1 MPVKKA
7 LFTNLIFVFMAKSVL
22 QKPLSIA
29 HPDRNAFDVGYT
41 NKFTSSL
48 GMLLPC
54 YVREC
59 NPNEHYRINP
69 RMLCRSMPMNSAAF
83 IQCTQNIEFYFVPY
97 RLLWSSFPQWFV
109 GTNYD
114 VTTFR
119 KGEEKST
126 FPSFD
131 LGKVFQT
138 ISGSTISTQYTDVL
152 GYSLTKGA
160 LRLLDLLGYGDF
172 SRFDDILNLK
182 IDSVKVSPFRLLAYQ
197 KVCSDFYRV
206 PNYEKSRVSSYNV
219 DQPVTLGS
227 GSWLDFV
234 SKYLQLR
241 YRPWKK
247 DLYTISSTTFQGSD
261 FMSNTISSPQFPSG
275 SQSNI
280 VSLVPTTDNSSGF
293 QGRLESSD
301 ASYHIMTI
309 ANLRSAFALDKLYRL
324 SAQAGDGDYKS
335 QIKARF
341 GFDPYAPQYKSEF
354 VGSASAPVSI
364 DQVTTTADTLSS
376 NGDNGTPAGR
386 IYGNAYARSSSG
398 FFEYDVKEHG
408 ILIGLSSFVPDVDY
422 SSYGINPFNTKIN
435 REDYFQPEFDN
446 LGKQPLSSLCFNPWL
461 QVNVPSG
468 GTEPPSHALK
478 LVNTVLG
485 WFPRYVEY
493 KTSVDE
499 VHGQLNGWLN
509 RSFDRAPSLS
519 LWTAPRFNSSD
530 SKKFDNWRDNGLS
543 LDFFYIDPNL
553 YDSIF
558 VNQYRGDQSEDQFIC
573 EVSNNVQAI
582 LPMSVSGEPLI

>member
-1 MPVKKA
+1 
-7 LFTNLIFVFMAKSVL
+7 MAKSVL
-22 QKPLSIA
+22 QKPLSIV

-83 IQCTQNIEFYFVPY
+83 IQCTQNVEFYFVPY
-97 RLLWSSFPQWFV
+97 RLLWTSFPQWFV
-109 GTNYD
+109 GTKFD
-114 VTTFR
+114 V
-119 KGEEKST
+119 ST
-126 FPSFD
+126 AFSRPDKANFPTFD
-131 LGKVFQT
+131 LGTIFQAIYGNT
-138 ISGSTISTQYTDVL
+138 VASQWSDVL

-160 LRLLDLLGYGDF
+160 LRLLDLLGYGDLSHF
-172 SRFDDILNLK
+172 NDITNVN
-182 IDSVKVSPFRLLAYQ
+182 IENIKVSPFRLLAYQ

-206 PNYEKSRVSSYNV
+206 GNYESSRVKSYNIDV
-219 DQPVTLGS
+219 STQLAGNVQN
-227 GSWLDFV
+227 FV
-234 SKYLQLR
+234 STYLQLR

-247 DLYTISSTTFQGSD
+247 DRYTISSTSFQGND
-261 FMSNTISSPQFPSG
+261 FMANPISSPQFPSG

-280 VSLVPTTDNSSGF
+280 ASLIPSTDNSSGY
-293 QGRLESSD
+293 QGRLESAD
-301 ASYHIMTI
+301 ASYNIMTV

-341 GFDPYAPQYKSEF
+341 GFDPYAPQFKADF
-354 VGSASAPVSI
+354 VGAASAPVKI
-364 DQVTTTADTLSS
+364 DQVTTTADTLSA

-386 IYGNAYARSSSG
+386 IYGNAYAQESKDV
-398 FFEYDVKEHG
+398 FEYDVKEHG
-408 ILIGLSSFVPDVDY
+408 ILIGISSFVPDVDY
-422 SSYGINPFNTKIN
+422 SSYGINPFNMKIN
-435 REDYFQPEFDN
+435 REDFFQPEFDN
-446 LGKQPLSSLCFNPWL
+446 LGKQPLSSLVFNPWKK
-461 QVNVPSG
+461 VDVPSG
-468 GTEPPSHALK
+468 GVTNHKLQ

-485 WFPRYVEY
+485 WFPRYIEY

-509 RSFDRAPSLS
+509 RSFDSAPTLS

-530 SKKFDNWRDNGLS
+530 SKKVDNWRDHGLS
-543 LDFFYIDPNL
+543 LDFFYIDPNI

-558 VNQYRGDQSEDQFIC
+558 VNQYQGDQSQDQFIC
-573 EVSNNVQAI
+573 EVTNNVQAI

>member
-7 LFTNLIFVFMAKSVL
+7 LFTNLIFVIMAKSVL

-29 HPDRNAFDVGYT
+29 HPDRNAFDVSYT

-83 IQCTQNIEFYFVPY
+83 IQCTQNVEFYFVPY

-114 VTTFR
+114 VSTYR
-119 KGEEKST
+119 KNEEKSS
-126 FPSFD
+126 FPVFN

-138 ISGSTISTQYTDVL
+138 IIGNTISTKYSDVL

-160 LRLLDLLGYGDF
+160 LRLLDLLGYGDL
-172 SRFDDILNLK
+172 SHFDDTLNLS
-182 IDSVKVSPFRLLAYQ
+182 IDEVKVSPFRLLAYQ

-206 PNYEKSRVSSYNV
+206 SNYEKSRISSYNV
-219 DQPVTLGS
+219 DQPVTLSTG
-227 GSWLDFV
+227 GWLNFV
-234 SKYLQLR
+234 TNYLQLR

-247 DLYTISSTTFQGSD
+247 DLYTISSTSFQGND
-261 FMSNTISSPQFPSG
+261 YMSNSLSAPVFPGTIREANANPDSDIKG
-275 SQSNI
+275 YN
-280 VSLVPTTDNSSGF
+280 F
-293 QGRLESSD
+293 QGYLSVNTSLNN
-301 ASYHIMTI
+301 AGITV

-341 GFDPYAPQYKSEF
+341 GFDPYAPQYKCEF
-354 VGSASAPVSI
+354 VGAASAPVKI

-376 NGDNGTPAGR
+376 NGNVGTPAGR
-386 IYGNAYARSSSG
+386 IYGNAYAQESKDV
-398 FFEYDVKEHG
+398 FEYDVKEHG
-408 ILIGLSSFVPDVDY
+408 ILIGISSFVPDVDY

-446 LGKQPLSSLCFNPWL
+446 LGKQPLSSLCFNPFK
-461 QVNVPSG
+461 QVDVPAG
-468 GTEPPSHALK
+468 GTEPPNHKLQ

-485 WFPRYVEY
+485 WYPRYVEY
-493 KTSVDE
+493 KTCVDE

-509 RSFDRAPSLS
+509 RRSDRAPSLS

-573 EVSNNVQAI
+573 EVTNNVQAI

>member
-1 MPVKKA
+1 
-7 LFTNLIFVFMAKSVL
+7 MAKSVL

-54 YVREC
+54 FVREC

-83 IQCTQNIEFYFVPY
+83 IQCTQNVEFYFVPY

-109 GTNYD
+109 GTKFD
-114 VTTFR
+114 VTAD
-119 KGEEKST
+119 KLNEDKAT
-126 FPSFD
+126 FPTFD
-131 LGKVFQT
+131 LGTIFQA
-138 ISGSTISTQYTDVL
+138 IYGSTVASQWSDVL

-160 LRLLDLLGYGDF
+160 LRLLDLLGYGDL
-172 SRFDDILNLK
+172 SHFDDITNLN
-182 IDSVKVSPFRLLAYQ
+182 IENIKVSPFRLLAYQ

-206 PNYEKSRVSSYNV
+206 TNYESARVKSYNFDSQIPLAGNV
-219 DQPVTLGS
+219 QN
-227 GSWLDFV
+227 FV
-234 SKYLQLR
+234 STYLQLR

-247 DLYTISSTTFQGSD
+247 DRYTISSTSFQGND
-261 FMSNTISSPQFPSG
+261 YMSNSLSAPVFPDTIREANANPDSDTKG
-275 SQSNI
+275 HN
-280 VSLVPTTDNSSGF
+280 F
-293 QGRLESSD
+293 QGYLSVNTSLNN
-301 ASYHIMTI
+301 AGITV

-341 GFDPYAPQYKSEF
+341 GFDPYAPQYKCEF
-354 VGSASAPVSI
+354 VGSASAPVKI
-364 DQVTTTADTLSS
+364 DQVTTTADTLSA
-376 NGDNGTPAGR
+376 NGVNGTPAGR
-386 IYGNAYARSSSG
+386 IYGNAYAQDSSG
-398 FFEYDVKEHG
+398 IFEYDVKEHG

-422 SSYGINPFNTKIN
+422 SSYGINPFNIKIH
-435 REDYFQPEFDN
+435 REDFFQPEFDN
-446 LGKQPLSSLCFNPWL
+446 LGKQPMSSVVFNPWKK
-461 QVNVPSG
+461 VDVPSG
-468 GTEPPSHALK
+468 GVTNHKLQ
-478 LVNTVLG
+478 LVNSVLG
-485 WFPRYVEY
+485 WYPRYIEY

-530 SKKFDNWRDNGLS
+530 SKKVDNWRDHGLS
-543 LDFFYIDPNL
+543 LDFFYIDPNI

-558 VNQYRGDQSEDQFIC
+558 VNQFRGDQSEDQFIC
-573 EVSNNVQAI
+573 EVTNNVQAI

>member
-1 MPVKKA
+1 
-7 LFTNLIFVFMAKSVL
+7 MAKSVL

-83 IQCTQNIEFYFVPY
+83 IQCTQNVEFYFVPY

-109 GTNYD
+109 GTKYD
-114 VTTFR
+114 VTSL
-119 KGEEKST
+119 KSNEEKAT
-126 FPSFD
+126 FPTFN
-131 LGKVFQT
+131 LGSIFQA
-138 ISGSTISTQYTDVL
+138 IIGDNIADAYSDVL

-160 LRLLDLLGYGDF
+160 LRLLDLLGYGDLSHF
-172 SRFDDILNLK
+172 NDITNVN
-182 IDSVKVSPFRLLAYQ
+182 IENVQVSPFRLLAYQ
-197 KVCSDFYRV
+197 KVCSDYYRV
-206 PNYEKSRVSSYNV
+206 ANYESSRIKSYNV
-219 DQPVTLGS
+219 DNLLPWGGQSSVFS
-227 GSWLDFV
+227 SFV
-234 SKYLQLR
+234 SNYLQLR

-247 DLYTISSTTFQGSD
+247 DLYTISSTSFQGND
-261 FMSNTISSPQFPSG
+261 YMSNTISAVNFPSPTG
-275 SQSNI
+275 AGIQST
-280 VSLVPTTDNSSGF
+280 VPDSFHYNNDFLGGLSTSVSSGTS
-293 QGRLESSD
+293 GLRLSV
-301 ASYHIMTI
+301 

-354 VGSASAPVSI
+354 VGAASAPVKI
-364 DQVTTTADTLSS
+364 DQVTTTADTLS
-376 NGDNGTPAGR
+376 GDNGTPAGR
-386 IYGNAYARSSSG
+386 IYGNAYAQEASG
-398 FFEYDVKEHG
+398 VFEYDVKEHG
-408 ILIGLSSFVPDVDY
+408 ILIGISSFVPDVDY
-422 SSYGINPFNTKIN
+422 SSYGINPFNIKIH

-446 LGKQPLSSLCFNPWL
+446 LGKQPLTSLSFNPWKKVSIPGSGQVGSKL
-461 QVNVPSG
+461 Q
-468 GTEPPSHALK
+468 

-493 KTSVDE
+493 KTCVDE

-530 SKKFDNWRDNGLS
+530 RKKFDNWRDNGLS

-573 EVSNNVQAI
+573 EVTNNVQAI

>member
-1 MPVKKA
+1 
-7 LFTNLIFVFMAKSVL
+7 MAKSVL

-83 IQCTQNIEFYFVPY
+83 IQCTQNVEFYFVPY
-97 RLLWSSFPQWFV
+97 RLLWSFFPQWFV
-109 GTNYD
+109 GTNFD
-114 VTTFR
+114 VSSLR
-119 KGEEKST
+119 KNEEKSS
-126 FPSFD
+126 FPSFN
-131 LGKVFQT
+131 LGQIFHT
-138 ISGSTISTQYTDVL
+138 IIGDSVSSMASDVL
-152 GYSLTKGA
+152 GYSLTKGS
-160 LRLLDLLGYGDF
+160 LRLLDLLGYGDL
-172 SRFDDILNLK
+172 SHFDDITNVS
-182 IDSVKVSPFRLLAYQ
+182 IDSIKVSPFRLLAYQ
-197 KVCSDFYRV
+197 KVCSDYYRV
-206 PNYEKSRVSSYNV
+206 ANYEKSRVSSYNV
-219 DQPVTLGS
+219 DQPLTLDG
-227 GSWLDFV
+227 GSWQGFV
-234 SKYLQLR
+234 ANYLQLR

-247 DLYTISSTTFQGSD
+247 DLYTISTTSFQGSD
-261 FMSNTISSPQFPSG
+261 FMSSTFEAPVFPSNPA
-275 SQSNI
+275 SDTHPFTPS
-280 VSLVPTTDNSSGF
+280 TDSSGSSF
-293 QGRLESSD
+293 QGRVVNNAGLQG
-301 ASYHIMTI
+301 YNNLTV

-341 GFDPYAPQYKSEF
+341 GFDPYAPQYKSQF
-354 VGSASAPVSI
+354 IGAASAPVKI

-376 NGDNGTPAGR
+376 NGSNGTPAGR
-386 IYGNAYARSSSG
+386 IYGNAYAQESKDV
-398 FFEYDVKEHG
+398 FEYDVKEHG
-408 ILIGLSSFVPDVDY
+408 ILIGISSFVPDVDY
-422 SSYGINPFNTKIN
+422 SSYGINPFNQKIN

-446 LGKQPLSSLCFNPWL
+446 LGRQPFSSLCFNPWKKVDVPTGGVTNHKL
-461 QVNVPSG
+461 Q
-468 GTEPPSHALK
+468 
-478 LVNTVLG
+478 LVNSVLG

-509 RSFDRAPSLS
+509 RSFDSAPTLS

-530 SKKFDNWRDNGLS
+530 SRKFDNWRDNGLS
-543 LDFFYIDPNL
+543 LDFFYIDPNI

-573 EVSNNVQAI
+573 EVTNNVQAI

>member
-1 MPVKKA
+1 MV
-7 LFTNLIFVFMAKSVL
+7 KSVL

-29 HPDRNAFDVGYT
+29 HPDRNAFDVSYT

-69 RMLCRSMPMNSAAF
+69 RLLCRSMPMNSAAF
-83 IQCTQNIEFYFVPY
+83 IQCTQNVEFYFVPY

-109 GTNYD
+109 GTKYD
-114 VTTFR
+114 VTTL
-119 KGEEKST
+119 KSGEEKAT
-126 FPSFD
+126 FPTFN
-131 LGKVFQT
+131 LGSIFQGIIGDT
-138 ISGSTISTQYTDVL
+138 IANTYSDVL

-160 LRLLDLLGYGDF
+160 LRLLDLLGYGDLSHF
-172 SRFDDILNLK
+172 NDITNVN
-182 IDSVKVSPFRLLAYQ
+182 IDNVQVSPFRLLAYQ
-197 KVCSDFYRV
+197 KVCSDYYRV
-206 PNYEKSRVSSYNV
+206 ANYESSRIQSYNI
-219 DQPVTLGS
+219 DNPL
-227 GSWLDFV
+227 SWGGQSSVFVPFV
-234 SKYLQLR
+234 SNYLQLR

-247 DLYTISSTTFQGSD
+247 DLYTISSTSFQGND
-261 FMSNTISSPQFPSG
+261 FMSNTITSPHFPSG

-280 VSLVPTTDNSSGF
+280 ASLAPTTDTSSGY
-293 QGRLESSD
+293 QGRLESAD
-301 ASYHIMTI
+301 ASYHIMTVS
-309 ANLRSAFALDKLYRL
+309 NLRSAFALDKLYRL

-341 GFDPYAPQYKSEF
+341 GFDPYAPQYKCEF
-354 VGSASAPVSI
+354 VGAASAPVKI

-376 NGDNGTPAGR
+376 NGSNGTPAGR
-386 IYGNAYARSSSG
+386 IYGNAYAQQSNDV
-398 FFEYDVKEHG
+398 FEYDVKEHG
-408 ILIGLSSFVPDVDY
+408 ILIGISSFVPDVDY

-446 LGKQPLSSLCFNPWL
+446 LGKQPLSSLCFNPWKK
-461 QVNVPSG
+461 VDVPSG
-468 GTEPPSHALK
+468 GVTNHKLK
-478 LVNTVLG
+478 LVNSILG

-493 KTSVDE
+493 KTCVDQ

-509 RSFDRAPSLS
+509 RSSDLAPSLS

-543 LDFFYIDPNL
+543 LDFFYIDPNI

-573 EVSNNVQAI
+573 EVTNNVQAI

>member
-7 LFTNLIFVFMAKSVL
+7 LFINLIFVFMAKSVL

-29 HPDRNAFDVGYT
+29 HCDRNAFDVSYT

-83 IQCTQNIEFYFVPY
+83 IQCTQNVEFYFVPY

-109 GTNYD
+109 GTKFD
-114 VTTFR
+114 VSSGFLR
-119 KGEEKST
+119 PDKAN
-126 FPSFD
+126 FPTFD
-131 LGKVFQT
+131 LGTIFQSV
-138 ISGSTISTQYTDVL
+138 IGHTISTTWSDVL

-160 LRLLDLLGYGDF
+160 LRLLDLLGYGDL
-172 SRFDDILNLK
+172 SHFDDTLNLK
-182 IDSVKVSPFRLLAYQ
+182 IDNVKVSPFRLLAYQ
-197 KVCSDFYRV
+197 KVCSDYYRV
-206 PNYEKSRVSSYNV
+206 ANYESARIKSYNIDV
-219 DQPVTLGS
+219 STHLAGNVQN
-227 GSWLDFV
+227 FV
-234 SKYLQLR
+234 STYLQLR

-247 DLYTISSTTFQGSD
+247 DLYTISSTSFQGSD

-280 VSLVPTTDNSSGF
+280 VSLVPTTDNSSGY
-293 QGRLESSD
+293 QGRLESAD
-301 ASYHIMTI
+301 ASYSIMTV

-354 VGSASAPVSI
+354 VGAASAPVKI

-376 NGDNGTPAGR
+376 SGDNGTPAGR
-386 IYGNAYARSSSG
+386 IYGNAYAQESKDV
-398 FFEYDVKEHG
+398 FEYDVKEHG
-408 ILIGLSSFVPDVDY
+408 ILIGISSFVPDVDY

-446 LGKQPLSSLCFNPWL
+446 LGKQPLSSLCFNPWK
-461 QVNVPSG
+461 QVDVPAG
-468 GTEPPSHALK
+468 GTEPPNHALK
-478 LVNTVLG
+478 LVNTTLG

-493 KTSVDE
+493 KTCIDE

-509 RSFDRAPSLS
+509 RHSDRAPSLS

-573 EVSNNVQAI
+573 EVTNNVQAI
-582 LPMSVSGEPLI
+582 LPMSVTGEPLI

>member
-1 MPVKKA
+1 
-7 LFTNLIFVFMAKSVL
+7 MAKSVL

-83 IQCTQNIEFYFVPY
+83 IQCTQNVEFYFVPY

-109 GTNYD
+109 GTKFD
-114 VTTFR
+114 VSSSKPNEDR
-119 KGEEKST
+119 AT
-126 FPSFD
+126 FPTFD
-131 LGKVFQT
+131 LGTLFQA
-138 ISGSTISTQYTDVL
+138 IIGNSVSSNWSDVL

-160 LRLLDLLGYGDF
+160 LRLLDLLGYGDLSHF
-172 SRFDDILNLK
+172 NDITNLN
-182 IDSVKVSPFRLLAYQ
+182 IENVKVSPFRVLAYQ

-206 PNYEKSRVSSYNV
+206 SNYESARVKSYSFDSEVHLAGNV
-219 DQPVTLGS
+219 QN
-227 GSWLDFV
+227 FV
-234 SKYLQLR
+234 STYLQLR

-247 DLYTISSTTFQGSD
+247 DRYTISSTSFQGND
-261 FMSNTISSPQFPSG
+261 FMSNTITPPHFPS
-275 SQSNI
+275 
-280 VSLVPTTDNSSGF
+280 SSGVSGIAFTDKAQGF
-293 QGRLESSD
+293 QAGIYDSNTDYTKPLTPF
-301 ASYHIMTI
+301 TI

-354 VGSASAPVSI
+354 VGSASALVSI
-364 DQVTTTADTLSS
+364 DPITSTADTLSA
-376 NGDNGTPAGR
+376 NGDTGTPVAR
-386 IYGNAYARSSSG
+386 VYGNGYARNSSDV
-398 FFEYDVKEHG
+398 FEYDVKEHG

-422 SSYGINPFNTKIN
+422 SSYGINPFNLKIN
-435 REDYFQPEFDN
+435 REDFFQPEFDN
-446 LGKQPLSSLCFNPWL
+446 LGKQPLSSLVFNPWKK
-461 QVNVPSG
+461 VAVSG
-468 GTEPPSHALK
+468 GSVQNSKLQ

-485 WFPRYVEY
+485 WFPRYIEY
-493 KTSVDE
+493 KSCVDE

-543 LDFFYIDPNL
+543 LDFFYIDPCL

-573 EVSNNVQAI
+573 EVTNNVQAI

>member
-1 MPVKKA
+1 
-7 LFTNLIFVFMAKSVL
+7 MAKSVL

-54 YVREC
+54 FVREC

-83 IQCTQNIEFYFVPY
+83 IQCTQNVEFYFVPY

-109 GTNYD
+109 GTKFD
-114 VTTFR
+114 VSSS
-119 KGEEKST
+119 KPNEDKAT
-126 FPSFD
+126 FPTFD
-131 LGKVFQT
+131 LGTIFQAIYGNT
-138 ISGSTISTQYTDVL
+138 VASQWSDVL

-160 LRLLDLLGYGDF
+160 LRLLDLLGYGDL
-172 SRFDDILNLK
+172 SHFDDITNLN
-182 IDSVKVSPFRLLAYQ
+182 IENIKVSPFRLLAYQ

-206 PNYEKSRVSSYNV
+206 ANYESARVKSYNCDSITPLAGNV
-219 DQPVTLGS
+219 QN
-227 GSWLDFV
+227 FV
-234 SKYLQLR
+234 STYLQLR

-247 DLYTISSTTFQGSD
+247 DRYTISSTSFQGNDYMSNSLSAPVFPGTIRDANANPDSD
-261 FMSNTISSPQFPSG
+261 FKDHN
-275 SQSNI
+275 
-280 VSLVPTTDNSSGF
+280 F
-293 QGRLESSD
+293 QGYLSLNTSLNS
-301 ASYHIMTI
+301 AGITVS
-309 ANLRSAFALDKLYRL
+309 NLRSAFALDKLYRL

-341 GFDPYAPQYKSEF
+341 GFDPYAPQYKCEF
-354 VGSASAPVSI
+354 VGSASAPVKI
-364 DQVTTTADTLSS
+364 DQVTTTADTLSA
-376 NGDNGTPAGR
+376 NGDNGTPVGR
-386 IYGNAYARSSSG
+386 IYGNAYAHESSG
-398 FFEYDVKEHG
+398 IFEYDVNEHG
-408 ILIGLSSFVPDVDY
+408 ILIGISSFVPDVDY
-422 SSYGINPFNTKIN
+422 SSYGINPFNVKIH
-435 REDYFQPEFDN
+435 REDFFQPEFDN
-446 LGKQPLSSLCFNPWL
+446 LGKQPMSSIVFNPWKKVDVL
-461 QVNVPSG
+461 SG
-468 GTEPPSHALK
+468 GVTNHKLQ
-478 LVNTVLG
+478 LVNSVLG
-485 WFPRYVEY
+485 WYPRYIEY

-509 RSFDRAPSLS
+509 RSFDCAPSLS

-530 SKKFDNWRDNGLS
+530 SKKVDNWRDNGLS
-543 LDFFYIDPNL
+543 LDFFYIDPNI

-573 EVSNNVQAI
+573 EVTNNVQAI

>member
-1 MPVKKA
+1 
-7 LFTNLIFVFMAKSVL
+7 MAKSVL
-22 QKPLSIA
+22 QKPLSIV
-29 HPDRNAFDVGYT
+29 HLDRNAFDVSYT

-83 IQCTQNIEFYFVPY
+83 IQCTQNVEFYFVPY
-97 RLLWSSFPQWFV
+97 RLLWTSFPQWFV
-109 GTNYD
+109 GTNFD
-114 VTTFR
+114 VTTSHHS
-119 KGEEKST
+119 EEKST
-126 FPSFD
+126 FPAFD
-131 LGKVFQT
+131 LGKIFHT
-138 ISGSTISTQYTDVL
+138 ITGDSVSKQYSDVL

-160 LRLLDLLGYGDF
+160 FRLLDLLGYGDLSHF
-172 SRFDDILNLK
+172 SDITNVA
-182 IDSVKVSPFRLLAYQ
+182 IDSVHVSPFRLLAYQ
-197 KVCSDFYRV
+197 KVCSDYYRV
-206 PNYEKSRVSSYNV
+206 ANYEKSRVNSYNV
-219 DQPVTLGS
+219 DQPATLGT
-227 GSWLDFV
+227 GSWQSFV
-234 SKYLQLR
+234 SNYLQLR

-247 DLYTISSTTFQGSD
+247 DLFTISSTSFQGND
-261 FMSNTISSPQFPSG
+261 YMSNSLSSPVFPDTIRDANANPDSDTKG
-275 SQSNI
+275 NNYQGYLSVNT
-280 VSLVPTTDNSSGF
+280 SLNNAGITV
-293 QGRLESSD
+293 
-301 ASYHIMTI
+301 

-335 QIKARF
+335 QIRARF

-354 VGSASAPVSI
+354 VGAASAPVHI
-364 DQVTTTADTLSS
+364 DPVTTTADTLSS
-376 NGDNGTPAGR
+376 SGSSGTPAGR
-386 IYGNAYARSSSG
+386 IYGNAYAQESKDV
-398 FFEYDVKEHG
+398 FEYDVKEHG
-408 ILIGLSSFVPDVDY
+408 ILIGISSFVPDVDY
-422 SSYGINPFNTKIN
+422 SSYGINLFNQKIH

-446 LGKQPLSSLCFNPWL
+446 LGKQPLSSLCLNPWKKVDLPTGGVTNHKL
-461 QVNVPSG
+461 Q
-468 GTEPPSHALK
+468 
-478 LVNTVLG
+478 LVNSVLG

-509 RSFDRAPSLS
+509 RSFDTAPTLS

-530 SKKFDNWRDNGLS
+530 SKKFDNWRDNGFS
-543 LDFFYIDPNL
+543 LDFFYIDPNI

-573 EVSNNVQAI
+573 EVTNNVQAI